1 MILLENALA
10 LNLRRMREG
19 KISFTDTL
27 CLSLFKTTAA
37 FTVPFCV
44 MDL

>member
-27 CLSLFKTTAA
+27 SVFLFSKLLLPSVYL
-37 FTVPFCV
+37 FV
-44 MDL
+44 